1 MHRVTSQFKA
11 KVLARFASAL
21 HQLDDWNREPNY
33 LEEERLF
40 RALGYMKRGNF
51 KLAEAELMELSG
63 VFASPPDKDAVVP
76 LITRER
82 YTKAL
87 MRRGLAQL
95 RGEAA

>member
-1 MHRVTSQFKA
+1 M
-11 KVLARFASAL
+11 ARFAAAL

-33 LEEERLF
+33 LEEECLF

-51 KLAEAELMELSG
+51 KLAEAELKELSG
-63 VFASPPDKDAVVP
+63 VFASPPDKNAVVP